1 MTSSDVRRLCAAL
14 LLATC
19 TLATAGAASAQST
32 QPSAADLESARTL
45 FKQGKDLRA
54 TGNPADLRAALDKFT
69 AAHTYAATPLTALE
83 LGRTQAALGQ
93 LVEARE
99 TLLSVGR
106 LKVQSDETDKSAAAR
121 NEAAELAEQLR
132 PRIPGVSVKV
142 QSTAP
147 EGKATLT
154 VDGVAV
160 TIVAGTATRKLNPG
174 DHTIVAKAGGGP
186 DARKNVTLKEGE
198 MQEVLLAPTYAEAAA
213 APVVTPVTPP
223 RPTEPASSGGGTGR
237 TLVVIGAVAAG
248 VGVAAGSVTGVIAL
262 SKASN
267 VKSACSDKSQ
277 VCGSSS
283 AASDYKTG
291 RTMGTIST
299 ISFIVAGAGAATLV
313 AGLLMPGPAQ
323 KTGSVGVK
331 GVKVE
336 PLIGLGWAGVNG
348 AF

>member
-1 MTSSDVRRLCAAL
+1 MTSNDARRICAAL
-14 LLATC
+14 LIAMC
-19 TLATAGAASAQST
+19 TLATAGSASAQAP
-32 QPSAADLESARTL
+32 QPSAADLESARAL

-106 LKVQSDETDKSAAAR
+106 SKVESDETEKSAAAR
-121 NEAAELAEQLR
+121 KEAAELAEQLR
-132 PRIPGVSVKV
+132 PRIPGVSVRV

-147 EGKATLT
+147 EGKTTLT

-160 TIVAGTATRKLNPG
+160 SIVAGTATRKLNPG
-174 DHTIVAKAGGGP
+174 DHVLVAKAGVGP
-186 DARKNVTLKEGE
+186 DAQKTVTLEEGQ
-198 MQEVLLAPTYAEAAA
+198 MQEVLLAPTYAEGA
-213 APVVTPVTPP
+213 APPVVVVAPVPP
-223 RPTEPASSGGGTGR
+223 HVTEPQPTGGGTGR
-237 TLVVIGAVAAG
+237 TLVMIGAVAAG

-267 VKSACSDKSQ
+267 VKNACPDKGE
-277 VCGSSS
+277 VCGSTG
-283 AASDYKTG
+283 AQSDYKTG

-299 ISFIVAGAGAATLV
+299 VSFIVAGAGAATLL
-313 AGLLMPGPAQ
+313 AGLVMPAPT
-323 KTGSVGVK
+323 KTPVGS

-336 PLIGLGWAGVNG
+336 PLVGLGWAGVNG